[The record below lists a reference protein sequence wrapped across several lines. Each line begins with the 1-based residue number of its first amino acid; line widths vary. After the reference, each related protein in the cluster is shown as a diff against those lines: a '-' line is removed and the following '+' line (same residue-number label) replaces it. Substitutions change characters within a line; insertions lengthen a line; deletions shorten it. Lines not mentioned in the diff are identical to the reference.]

1 MSSLQKA
8 ILVLV
13 FVFGPVQTMVGQNE
27 NDERINKQLE
37 FYHDAILNQQNLD
50 VSSIGDPDTDQF
62 IDIAEHAVSKLY
74 TADGKSSELRSLARK
89 LDDVL
94 TDLSGNEVGKWIGTN
109 EQTVRIFIGF
119 DIDAPVI
126 SDRGIAKRVNR
137 LRASVKSLKGFNA
150 TQGKFDPSSSAAVR
164 AILIDA
170 DWVNKMHQKISS
182 RLAAVEKMVK
192 NFPQGQNFDASPTL
206 AKAKSNFIAAQV
218 IQTEKRKATT
228 RQVAHEK
235 GLSNDIKAKAD
246 REIAESTRKIEEE
259 DLLAEFNRRLM
270 IAEYELK
277 RAEIESKI
285 DTIRVTTINNNAVAA
300 KKKLVTYLKSPRV
313 KELLAPFVTPDLVKF
328 GAHHEMYKIDSL
340 DPQPASLSQ
349 IASLGNPR
357 TLDPSQKGMI
367 NFVFYVN
374 VNATKRPKWPI
385 HHQKWQDAGE
395 TFENMSGDK
404 VNPYREAQ
412 RILREHGQTLV
423 ELGMLVK

>member
-235 GLSNDIKAKAD
+235 GL
-246 REIAESTRKIEEE
+246 
-259 DLLAEFNRRLM
+259 
-270 IAEYELK
+270 
-277 RAEIESKI
+277 
-285 DTIRVTTINNNAVAA
+285 
-300 KKKLVTYLKSPRV
+300 
-313 KELLAPFVTPDLVKF
+313 
-328 GAHHEMYKIDSL
+328 
-340 DPQPASLSQ
+340 
-349 IASLGNPR
+349 
-357 TLDPSQKGMI
+357 
-367 NFVFYVN
+367 
-374 VNATKRPKWPI
+374 
-385 HHQKWQDAGE
+385 
-395 TFENMSGDK
+395 
-404 VNPYREAQ
+404 
-412 RILREHGQTLV
+412 
-423 ELGMLVK
+423 